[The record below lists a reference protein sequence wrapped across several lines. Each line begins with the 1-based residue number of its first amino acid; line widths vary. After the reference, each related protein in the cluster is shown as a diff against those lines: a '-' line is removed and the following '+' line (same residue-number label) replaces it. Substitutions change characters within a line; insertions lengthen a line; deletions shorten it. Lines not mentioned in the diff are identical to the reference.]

1 MEDPLTRKLEVRS
14 QKLEPPLLE
23 LHNASVI
30 LGGTRV
36 LDRLT
41 LTIQVGEHTAILG
54 PNGAGKSTFIKLL
67 TLQQYPAV
75 EEAEREGAGSTE
87 REDADSPERE
97 GAGFPDREGA
107 GSPDGEGADST
118 EREGAGS
125 PDREGADST
134 EREDADSTEREGADS
149 TERDGFSRAI
159 DAAPPIRVFGKDRWD
174 VFQLRSQLGIVS
186 ADLHDRFVHGNS
198 NGVLTG
204 LDAVVS
210 GFFATYGVFAH
221 QRVTEAMRRQAMAA
235 LARVDAERLAR
246 ATLDTMSTGEAR
258 RVLIARALVHHP
270 SALVLDE
277 PTRGLDLVSRHHF
290 MEGVRTVARQG
301 TTILLVT
308 HHVEEIIPE
317 ITRVILLRRGTVAT
331 DGAKADVLTREHLSH
346 AFGAGLTVEQTGG
359 YFHVRVDDGI

>member
-1 MEDPLTRKLEVRS
+1 LN
-14 QKLEPPLLE
+14 
-23 LHNASVI
+23 NASVV
-30 LGGTRV
+30 LGGARV

-41 LTIQVGEHTAILG
+41 LSIAVGEHTAILG

-75 EEAEREGAGSTE
+75 EGSGAANGQ
-87 REDADSPERE
+87 
-97 GAGFPDREGA
+97 
-107 GSPDGEGADST
+107 
-118 EREGAGS
+118 
-125 PDREGADST
+125 
-134 EREDADSTEREGADS
+134 
-149 TERDGFSRAI
+149 
-159 DAAPPIRVFGKDRWD
+159 PPIRVFGQDRWE
-174 VFQLRSQLGIVS
+174 VFELRSKLGIVS

-210 GFFATYGVFAH
+210 GFFATHGLFTH
-221 QRVTEAMRRQAMAA
+221 QRVTQTMREQAMEA
-235 LARVDAERLAR
+235 LERVDAGRLAR

-258 RVLIARALVHHP
+258 RVLIARALVHRP

-290 MEGVRTVARQG
+290 MERVRAVAQQG

-317 ITRVILLRRGTVAT
+317 VGRVILLRQGQIAC
-331 DGAKADVLTREHLSH
+331 DGSKPDVLTGPNLSR
-346 AFGAGLTVEQTGG
+346 AFNAPLIVEQGSG
-359 YFHVRVDDGI
+359 YFHVRVNAAETGNPT

>member
-1 MEDPLTRKLEVRS
+1 LEVRS
-14 QKLEPPLLE
+14 QKVEVGTPLLE

-41 LTIQVGEHTAILG
+41 LSIAVGEHTAILG

-75 EEAEREGAGSTE
+75 EEVEC
-87 REDADSPERE
+87 D
-97 GAGFPDREGA
+97 
-107 GSPDGEGADST
+107 
-118 EREGAGS
+118 
-125 PDREGADST
+125 
-134 EREDADSTEREGADS
+134 
-149 TERDGFSRAI
+149 SRAI
-159 DAAPPIRVFGKDRWD
+159 DALPAIRVFGQERWD
-174 VFQLRSQLGIVS
+174 VFQLRSRLGIVS

-221 QRVTEAMRRQAMAA
+221 QRVTEAMRREAMEA
-235 LARVDAERLAR
+235 LARVGAERLAR

-270 SALVLDE
+270 AALVLDE

-308 HHVEEIIPE
+308 HHVDEIIPE

-346 AFGAGLTVEQTGG
+346 AFDAALTVEQAGG
-359 YFHVRVDDGI
+359 YFHVRVDDGD